1 MELFFSF
8 FFDTRVKNNLGYVKL
23 AFIHF
28 TAIKANISIQPS
40 IAEIDVTLNQY
51 FNHTISSFPENFQP
65 EDRQCYKQ
73 FENNLTYFPYEKGY
87 RYTVSHLE
95 FKTSWFLFHLEFMK
109 FSTFLSADMKWTIVC
124 YSRPSWKLYGTA
136 IVNPLFT
143 IARIVRAFRGQIFH
157 FVLAEVLSVCSPNS
171 HQWP

>member
-1 MELFFSF
+1 MKLMSLNHYFNHATFSF
-8 FFDTRVKNNLGYVKL
+8 FRKFSTRRQAMLQ
-23 AFIHF
+23 
-28 TAIKANISIQPS
+28 AIW
-40 IAEIDVTLNQY
+40 
-51 FNHTISSFPENFQP
+51 
-65 EDRQCYKQ
+65 KQ
-73 FENNLTYFPYEKGY
+73 FDIFSIWKRVQVYCFLF
-87 RYTVSHLE
+87 LE
-95 FKTSWFLFHLEFMK
+95 FKTCWFLFHLEFMK

-136 IVNPLFT
+136 IVSPLFT

>member
-28 TAIKANISIQPS
+28 AAKISIQLLKLMSLS
-40 IAEIDVTLNQY
+40 INTLTMLL
-51 FNHTISSFPENFQP
+51 FHFSENFQP

-87 RYTVSHLE
+87 RYKN
-95 FKTSWFLFHLEFMK
+95 FKNCLWFLFHLEFMK